1 MSRTHLNTAQRG
13 VTLVE
18 LMIALVLGLF
28 IIGGVVQV
36 FMSGRASYRV
46 QEGLG
51 RIQES
56 ARFADFFLGRVL
68 RNAGRPRMFGSV
80 NGLPGAFF
88 RPIDNRV
95 DDSGLP
101 ATRDGADGGP
111 DVITVMY
118 RSDTNCLGNDTTYG
132 AQTMVDYTG
141 ARYAKDQFMLNGDNP
156 PSLICRG
163 LGANGLPVAGHT
175 QPLVGGVDDFQVLYG
190 IDRTGDGQANSY
202 ENATNIQD
210 DDWYDIVSLRFAVLV
225 SSDSKAKNTD
235 DKEPFALL
243 DGPLRG
249 PYTDGRIRQ
258 VVETTIDL
266 RNRSQ

>member
-1 MSRTHLNTAQRG
+1 MSAMPKPLRQSG

-18 LMIALVLGLF
+18 LMVALVLGLF
-28 IIGGVVQV
+28 IVGGVIQV
-36 FMSGRASYRV
+36 FLSGKASYKV

-56 ARFADFFLGRVL
+56 ARFADFYLGRVL
-68 RNAGRPRMFGSV
+68 RNAGRPRVFGSV
-80 NGLPGAFF
+80 NGSPGGFF
-88 RPIDNRV
+88 MPVDNRV

-101 ATRDGADGGP
+101 ATRDGRDGGP

-118 RSDTNCLGNDTTYG
+118 RSDTNCLGNSTDYG
-132 AQTMVDYTG
+132 AQTMTDYSG
-141 ARYAKDQFMLNGDNP
+141 ARYAKDQFMLNGGSP
-156 PSLICRG
+156 PSLVCRG
-163 LGANGLPVAGHT
+163 LGANGLPVPGHT

-190 IDRTGDGQANSY
+190 IDLNGDGLANSY
-202 ENATNIQD
+202 ENASNIQD
-210 DDWYDIVSLRFAVLV
+210 DQWFRIVSLRYAVLV
-225 SSDSKAKNTD
+225 SSEDPAKTTD
-235 DKEPFALL
+235 DKDPFALL

-258 VVETTIDL
+258 VVESTVDL

>member
-1 MSRTHLNTAQRG
+1 MTFRG
-13 VTLVE
+13 RQQQGLTLVE
-18 LMIALVLGLF
+18 LMIAMVLGVFL
-28 IIGGVVQV
+28 IGGLIQV

-51 RIQES
+51 RVQES
-56 ARFADFFLGRVL
+56 ARFADFYLGRVL
-68 RNAGRPRMFGSV
+68 RNAGRPRVFGAT
-80 NGLPGAFF
+80 NLTPGGFF
-88 RPIDNRV
+88 MPVDNRV

-101 ATRDGADGGP
+101 ATRDGENGGP

-132 AQTMVDYTG
+132 AQTITDYTG
-141 ARYAKDQFMLNGDNP
+141 ARYAKDQFMLDGGDP
-156 PSLICRG
+156 PSLVCRG

-190 IDRTGDGQANSY
+190 IDRDGDGLANSY
-202 ENATNIQD
+202 ENATNVQPTE
-210 DDWYDIVSLRFAVLV
+210 WLSIVSLRYAVLV
-225 SSDSKAKNTD
+225 SSETAVKSTD
-235 DKEPFALL
+235 DALPFALL

-249 PYTDGRIRQ
+249 PYTDGRMRQ
-258 VVETTIDL
+258 VVESTIDL

>member
-1 MSRTHLNTAQRG
+1 MNAFRFRRQQG
-13 VTLVE
+13 MTLIE

-28 IIGGVVQV
+28 VIAGVIQV

-51 RIQES
+51 RLQES
-56 ARFADFFLGRVL
+56 ARFADYYLGRVL
-68 RNAGRPRMFGSV
+68 RNAGRPRVFGAV
-80 NGLPGAFF
+80 NGTPGGFF
-88 RPIDNRV
+88 MPIDNRP
-95 DDSGLP
+95 DDSNLP
-101 ATRDGADGGP
+101 ATRDGENGGP

-118 RSDTNCLGNDTTYG
+118 RSDTNCLGNTTEYG
-132 AQTMVDYTG
+132 AQVMLDFNG
-141 ARYAKDQFMLNGDNP
+141 DRYAKDQFMLSGDSP

-163 LGANGLPVAGHT
+163 LGANGLPMPGNT

-190 IDRTGDGQANSY
+190 IDRDGSGQANSY
-202 ENATNIQD
+202 ENASNVLD
-210 DDWYDIVSLRFAVLV
+210 DEWMNIVSLRFAVLV
-225 SSDSKAKNTD
+225 SSESPAKTTD
-235 DKEPFALL
+235 DKEPFAVL

-258 VVETTIDL
+258 VVESTVDL